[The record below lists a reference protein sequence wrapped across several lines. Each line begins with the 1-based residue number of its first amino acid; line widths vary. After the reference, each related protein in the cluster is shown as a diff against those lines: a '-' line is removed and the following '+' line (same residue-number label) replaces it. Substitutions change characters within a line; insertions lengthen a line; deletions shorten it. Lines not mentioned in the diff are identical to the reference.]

1 MIYRGQADAQDGD
14 IMVMINEDDDPTL
27 LVIDL

>member
-14 IMVMINEDDDPTL
+14 IMVMINDDDDPTL